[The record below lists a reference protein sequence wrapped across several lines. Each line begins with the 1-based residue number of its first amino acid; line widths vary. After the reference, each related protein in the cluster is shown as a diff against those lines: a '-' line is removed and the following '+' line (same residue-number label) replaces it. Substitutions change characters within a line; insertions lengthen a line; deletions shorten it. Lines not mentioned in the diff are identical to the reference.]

1 MRFAL
6 SAIADLRKSENG
18 WYDHA
23 IFDLLGG
30 DADDIPKEAGAYVLG
45 TADGTMLVYPWGT
58 SPIYYIGK
66 AEESTTLRLRLIRR
80 HRTGIK
86 NAVNNQ
92 GEGKWPRHRYGAA
105 FGAQAVWYLAAD
117 VEPKEVEATL
127 IKAFCQTYGSV
138 PVANQRWPKYLNRKG
153 ADNGD

>member
-18 WYDHA
+18 WYDNADHA

-80 HRTGIK
+80 HRTGTQ

-92 GEGKWPRHRYGAA
+92 GEGKWPRLRYGAA
-105 FGAQAVWYLAAD
+105 LELKPFGISPQ
-117 VEPKEVEATL
+117 TL
-127 IKAFCQTYGSV
+127 
-138 PVANQRWPKYLNRKG
+138 NQRR
-153 ADNGD
+153 

>member
-1 MRFAL
+1 MKDFHLRFAL
-6 SAIADLRKSENG
+6 PAVA
-18 WYDHA
+18 DHA
-23 IFDLLGG
+23 IFDLLDG
-30 DADDIPKEAGAYVLG
+30 DADDIPEETGAYVLG

-66 AEESTTLRLRLIRR
+66 TEKSTGLRKRLMK
-80 HRTGIK
+80 HRTGTK

-92 GEGKWPRHRYGAA
+92 GEGKWPRLRYGAA
-105 FGAQAVWYLAAD
+105 FGAQAVWYLATD
-117 VEPKEVEATL
+117 VEPKEVEAKL
-127 IKAFCQTYGSV
+127 IEAFCQTYGSV